1 MNDFVTVVGAGLAG
15 AEAAWYLARRGRRV
29 KLLEMKPLCFSPAH
43 TRDGFAELVC
53 SNSFKAEHLANASG
67 LLKAEMKR
75 MGSLCIEAAEK
86 TRVPAGAALAVDR
99 DLFSD
104 YVTRALRSHPLIEC
118 EARLVDQLP
127 DPPAV
132 IATGPLTH
140 DSLASQLEKLCG
152 TLHFFDAASPVVTKD
167 SIDGGKVFRASRYG
181 RGSDYINCPM
191 TREEYDAF
199 YDALL
204 HAETAD
210 PQGLEKKLVYEGCLA
225 VEILASRGYGTLL
238 FGPLKPVGLTDPR
251 TGRQPYAAVQ
261 LRQEN
266 EAGTLYNL
274 VGFQTRLR
282 FGEQKR
288 VFGMIPG
295 LEKAEFARYG
305 VMHRN
310 TYLNS
315 PDILGKNYAL
325 KSDPRIRF
333 AGQITGVEGYMESA
347 ASGIVA
353 AAGLD
358 ALLSGREE
366 PDFTRGTLIG
376 AMADYVT
383 RENRDFQPMNGNYGL
398 MDPPAVRIR
407 GKKERCEAM
416 SASALALL
424 DSIASEHAARMVAMQ
439 TATDNADELLRELN
453 LQYNKSRQQA
463 ITNELLDIVGGSVNN

>member
-1 MNDFVTVVGAGLAG
+1 MNDFVTVVGAGFAG
-15 AEAAWYLARRGRRV
+15 CEAAWYLARRGRRV
-29 KLLEMKPLCFSPAH
+29 RLMEMKPAYRSPAH
-43 TRDGFAELVC
+43 TGDGYAELVC

-75 MGSLCIEAAEK
+75 MGSLCVEAAEK

-99 DLFSD
+99 DRFSD
-104 YVTRALRSHPLIEC
+104 YVTRAVRQHPLIEC
-118 EARLVDQLP
+118 VSSLVTEIP

-140 DSLASQLEKLCG
+140 EALASRLEEMCG
-152 TLHFFDAASPVVTKD
+152 TLHFFDAASPVVEKD
-167 SIDGGKVFRASRYG
+167 SIDEDKVFRASRYG

-191 TREEYDAF
+191 TREEYGAF
-199 YDALL
+199 YDALVR
-204 HAETAD
+204 AETAD
-210 PQGLEKKLVYEGCLA
+210 PHGFEKSLVYEGCLA
-225 VEILASRGYGTLL
+225 VEILASRGFETLL

-251 TGRQPYAAVQ
+251 TGRQPFAAVQ

-266 EAGTLYNL
+266 EADTLYNL

-295 LEKAEFARYG
+295 LAGAVFARYG

-383 RENRDFQPMNGNYGL
+383 RPNRDFQPMNGNFGL

-407 GKKERCEAM
+407 NKKERCEAM

-424 DSIASEHAARMVAMQ
+424 DSIVQREG
-439 TATDNADELLRELN
+439 LL
-453 LQYNKSRQQA
+453 
-463 ITNELLDIVGGSVNN
+463 